1 MKESQ
6 SKKSLTIYL
15 SEEDHSKVQE
25 LINER
30 KITIAQ
36 WYREITRLGFYKHEQ
51 DKLIENKKFFYGFDE
66 NF

>member
-51 DKLIENKKFFYGFDE
+51 DKLIESKMSFQDFDK

>member
-15 SEEDHSKVQE
+15 SEEDHSKVQT
-25 LINER
+25 ITYER
-30 KITIAQ
+30 EITIAQ
-36 WYREITRLGFYKHEQ
+36 WYREITRLGFLKYEQ
-51 DKLIENKKFFYGFDE
+51 DKLIENKKFLCGINE